1 MSHASHLEAVLSWC
15 DKFENLDEDGVRPAS
30 QNVFGAELPPSIDE
44 TPGDIKEGAE
54 VIKGT
59 ASDEISMI
67 CLYLLLSI
75 GFLLPYKNF

>member
-44 TPGDIKEGAE
+44 TPGDIKEAAE

-59 ASDEISMI
+59 APQMKLAWFVYIYY
-67 CLYLLLSI
+67 CL
-75 GFLLPYKNF
+75 